1 MSKTHLEHCPTV
13 FTCES
18 PSIIQS
24 ASHMDH
30 APSLIVSSHPSAITC
45 SQPLLRVATA
55 THTLPE
61 APVAQIRADVWNA
74 EPASANHIDHLL
86 VCLCGHDFLSPRGLS
101 LRRPERPGLIRQLGK
116 VCVGAHVHFQVAG
129 VFCCCF
135 KGHARLKKN
144 QLDEISLSLSLC
156 VPVCLVRSRT

>member
-1 MSKTHLEHCPTV
+1 MRGGGRRQTLHVAPCPRPHLEHCPAV

-24 ASHMDH
+24 ESHMDP
-30 APSLIVSSHPSAITC
+30 APSLIVSSHPGAITC

-86 VCLCGHDFLSPRGLS
+86 VCLCGHDFLSPCGLS

-116 VCVGAHVHFQVAG
+116 VCVGAHVHFQVAVG
-129 VFCCCF
+129 V
-135 KGHARLKKN
+135 L
-144 QLDEISLSLSLC
+144 LLL
-156 VPVCLVRSRT
+156 

>member
-1 MSKTHLEHCPTV
+1 
-13 FTCES
+13 
-18 PSIIQS
+18 
-24 ASHMDH
+24 MDY

-61 APVAQIRADVWNA
+61 APVAQIRADVSSA
-74 EPASANHIDHLL
+74 EPASANHIDHLF
-86 VCLCGHDFLSPRGLS
+86 VCLCCHRVGSVYEAELL
-101 LRRPERPGLIRQLGK
+101 GLITQLSE

-135 KGHARLKKN
+135 KGHTRLKT
-144 QLDEISLSLSLC
+144 
-156 VPVCLVRSRT
+156 SRTRSHYHYREREIGAHE